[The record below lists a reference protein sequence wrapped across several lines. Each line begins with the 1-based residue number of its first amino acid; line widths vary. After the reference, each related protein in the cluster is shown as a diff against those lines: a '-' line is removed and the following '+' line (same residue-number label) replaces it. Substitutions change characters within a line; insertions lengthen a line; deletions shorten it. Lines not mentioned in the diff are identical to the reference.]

1 MKINAKQEKKIQEIL
16 VVEDEKAIRS
26 MINFSLSRAGYSV
39 IEAPDVKSAKNQ
51 IDKKIPDLVLIDWM
65 LPDESGLELAKS
77 LKQDELTK
85 NIGVIMLTAKAEERD
100 KIAGFN
106 SGADDY
112 VTKPFSQNELIA
124 RIKAL
129 LRRTSYG
136 DSEVLKSGRISIDLR
151 SMKVLIDDK
160 EVHFG
165 PKEFKLLKHFIVN
178 EGRVFSRSQ
187 LLDQVWGRS
196 VYVEERTVDVHIR
209 RLRSSL
215 EQYGLSE
222 LIQTCLLYT
231 SPSPRD

>member
-1 MKINAKQEKKIQEIL
+1 
-16 VVEDEKAIRS
+16 

>member
-1 MKINAKQEKKIQEIL
+1 
-16 VVEDEKAIRS
+16 
-26 MINFSLSRAGYSV
+26 
-39 IEAPDVKSAKNQ
+39 
-51 IDKKIPDLVLIDWM
+51 
-65 LPDESGLELAKS
+65 
-77 LKQDELTK
+77 
-85 NIGVIMLTAKAEERD
+85 MLTAKAEERD

-129 LRRTSYG
+129 LRRTSYV

-151 SMKVLIDDK
+151 SMRVLIDDK

-165 PKEFKLLKHFIVN
+165 PKEFKLLEHFIVN
-178 EGRVFSRSQ
+178 DGRVFSRSQ

-222 LIQTCLLYT
+222 LIQTVRGSGYRFSHT
-231 SPSPRD
+231 GDD

>member
-160 EVHFG
+160 
-165 PKEFKLLKHFIVN
+165 
-178 EGRVFSRSQ
+178 
-187 LLDQVWGRS
+187 
-196 VYVEERTVDVHIR
+196 
-209 RLRSSL
+209 
-215 EQYGLSE
+215 
-222 LIQTCLLYT
+222 
-231 SPSPRD
+231 